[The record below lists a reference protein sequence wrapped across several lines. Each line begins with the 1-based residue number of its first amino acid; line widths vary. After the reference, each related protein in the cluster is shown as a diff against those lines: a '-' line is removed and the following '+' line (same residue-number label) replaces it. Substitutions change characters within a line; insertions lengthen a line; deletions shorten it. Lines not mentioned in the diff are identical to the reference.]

1 MRPRMAEIEKE
12 NPNLVT
18 EYYDYDDNREDMER
32 FRINKDSTLP
42 QFVFLSEKGEELA
55 RLKGEPSKKE
65 ILALVEKY
73 SNQ

>member
-1 MRPRMAEIEKE
+1 MAEIEKE

-18 EYYDYDDNREDMER
+18 EYYDYDDNRKDMER
-32 FRINKDSTLP
+32 FGIDKDSTLP
-42 QFVFLSEKGEELA
+42 QFVFLSEKGEELV